1 MKLLANTLITFLIV
15 ATVETLSLVIATTAK
30 AAPLTVAD
38 TNNTSQPQVLPPAST
53 NEVLP
58 SSVPKKLTPAELKTL
73 LSQPSTPVDQETS
86 TPPTDNPT
94 LATPLLNTEL
104 KTLLSQPTTP
114 VDRATPNPEPSQN
127 PQTTE
132 QPEAEVVNEPEA
144 QSAIAPLEVKILTPT
159 NSAVLDIA
167 ATSVILQYVEGSKVE
182 LKVNGVGVD
191 PSVIGR
197 TETDNK
203 SKIVTQTWYG
213 VVFKPGDNTI
223 TAQVTRDGKA
233 GEIATVK
240 LQVRGT
246 ATQIKLQTTEAR
258 IPADG
263 RSTATIQGE
272 LQDAQGNRSTQSPV
286 VTLVASAGEFVGV
299 DADLDRDGFQVKAEK
314 GQFTAQLR
322 SVSQA
327 QTVRIAALTTNLE
340 AYAQIQFETNLRPS
354 LVTGVID
361 LRLGKKGT
369 DYYRSFRD
377 FLPPDGNNKTQ
388 LDFHSAVFATGRV
401 GDWLFTGAYNSDRTL
416 NEDCNGNSRLFRD
429 VNDCTEKYP
438 VYGDNST
445 VEATTPSQ
453 DSLYLRIERNSR
465 ISGAEPD
472 FAMWGDYDTKE
483 FSRSSQEY
491 TAFNRK
497 LHGFKANY
505 NLGNLQ
511 VTGFYGNNVDGFQR
525 DTIAP
530 DGTSGYYFLSRRLLI
545 PGSENV
551 FIEVEELNRP
561 GTVLQRNQLSRG
573 ADYEIDY
580 DRGTLIFRQAVLRT
594 AVDEE
599 GRILVRRIVA
609 TYQYESH
616 DGTSNIYGGRVQYHL
631 SRELGLESWVGATY
645 LTENQGVRD
654 FELYGADAR
663 FALGSKGFVIAEYA
677 HSTNQSDVMGKISG
691 SAYRI
696 EAEGEIA
703 KGIQARAFYRSA
715 DAGFANDATIS
726 FVPGQTRYGA
736 NVTAK
741 VSDTT
746 NVRVQYDHEKNFG
759 TAPQPLNTLED
770 LLNPGVSAIP
780 GSRVDNSLTTISA
793 GVQQRIGKADLTVDW
808 IHRDRTDRIPEEDL
822 SSTSDQLRSRLNL
835 PLTGTLTFIAQNE
848 LTFSNDVDAVYPDRT
863 LFGLS
868 WKALPGVNVSLSQQ
882 FFTRGQ
888 YSGNSITSLDISGE
902 HKFGSDTT
910 LTGRYSMYGGGDGL
924 SSSGAIGIKQGW
936 TIAPGLRANF
946 AYEHVFGD
954 FFGKTAAG
962 TQFAQPFAPGQSAS
976 SIGVDGGD
984 SYSVGLDYTD
994 NPNFQAN
1001 ARYEH
1006 RNSSG
1011 GSNTVISAS
1020 ATGKISPSLTALV
1033 RYQQANSSNQTL
1045 EGLGTTRDLK
1055 IGLAYRDIHSDK
1067 FNALLRYEYRKNP
1080 ATTPETILIGSG
1092 TGSEDHTF
1100 ALEGIYAPS
1109 WRWEFYGKY
1118 ALRSSTSYLADDL
1131 VGTSTIN
1138 LAQLRATYRPGYKWD
1153 VVGEARWIGQP
1164 SAGYS
1169 ETGFVL
1175 EAGYYLTPNLRL
1187 AGGYVFGNVDD
1198 DGFSGSRSSSG
1209 PYLGLTVK
1217 LNELFDGFGLQ
1228 KVTPPQQQESQIISL
1243 AQRLT
1248 QADNAKPC
1256 VRACAIALWN
1266 RNLAPQLP
1274 ELEFSGEKLALDLQI
1289 SQLAANVKQLL
1300 TSYQELNSSQ
1310 QLATTTDRALVTQ
1323 I

>member
-1 MKLLANTLITFLIV
+1 MKLITNTLITFLVV
-15 ATVETLSLVIATTAK
+15 ATVETLSLVIAATAN
-30 AAPLTVAD
+30 AVPLPVAG
-38 TNNTSQPQVLPPAST
+38 TGAISQQQ
-53 NEVLP
+53 NVLP
-58 SSVPKKLTPAELKTL
+58 SAPKLEPAEPTTVVAPEIPVEQVAPTPKENSIQNTL
-73 LSQPSTPVDQETS
+73 E
-86 TPPTDNPT
+86 
-94 LATPLLNTEL
+94 AT
-104 KTLLSQPTTP
+104 PTTP
-114 VDRATPNPEPSQN
+114 IASETPVEQVAPIP
-127 PQTTE
+127 PTE
-132 QPEAEVVNEPEA
+132 VINEPES
-144 QSAIAPLEVKILTPT
+144 QTEIAPLEVKILTPA
-159 NSAVLDIA
+159 NSSVLDLA
-167 ATSVILQYVEGSKVE
+167 ATSVILQYAEGSTVE
-182 LKVNGVGVD
+182 LKVNGVSVD
-191 PSVIGR
+191 PSLIGR
-197 TETDNK
+197 TETDSK
-203 SKIVTQTWYG
+203 SKVVTQTWYG

-233 GEIATVK
+233 GEAAIVK

-263 RSTATIQGE
+263 RSTATITGE
-272 LQDAQGNRSTQSPV
+272 LQDAQGNRSQLDAI
-286 VTLVASAGEFVGV
+286 VTLVASAGEFVGA
-299 DADLDRDGFQVKAEK
+299 DADPDRDGFQVKAEK

-322 SVSQA
+322 SVLQA
-327 QTVRIAALTTNLE
+327 QTVQIAALATNLE
-340 AYAQIQFETNLRPS
+340 AYTQIQFETNLRPS
-354 LVTGVID
+354 LVTGVIN

-369 DYYRSFRD
+369 DYYSSFRD
-377 FLPPDGNNKTQ
+377 FLPPDENNKTQ
-388 LDFHSAVFATGRV
+388 LDFNSAVFATGRI

-416 NEDCNGNSRLFRD
+416 NEDCEGNSRLFRD
-429 VNDCTEKYP
+429 TEDCTEKYP

-453 DSLYLRIERNSR
+453 DSLYLRIERNSS
-465 ISGAEPD
+465 ILGAEPD

-491 TAFNRK
+491 TAFNRI

-511 VTGFYGNNVDGFQR
+511 VTGFYGNNVEGFQR
-525 DTIAP
+525 DMIAP

-545 PGSENV
+545 PGSESV
-551 FIEVEELNRP
+551 FVEIEELNRP
-561 GTVLQRNQLSRG
+561 GAVLQRNQLSRG
-573 ADYEIDY
+573 SDYEIDY
-580 DRGTLIFRQAVLRT
+580 DRGTLLFRQPILRT
-594 AVDEE
+594 AVDGE
-599 GRILVRRIVA
+599 GRILVRRIVT
-609 TYQYESH
+609 TYQYESK
-616 DGTSNIYGGRVQYHL
+616 DGTSSIYGGRVQYNIARER
-631 SRELGLESWVGATY
+631 SRESWIGATY
-645 LTENQGVRD
+645 LTEHQGVRN

-663 FALGSKGFVIAEYA
+663 FAIGSKGFLIAEYA
-677 HSTNQSDVMGKISG
+677 HSSNESDVMGQVSG

-696 EAEGEIA
+696 EAESEIA
-703 KGIQARAFYRSA
+703 RGIQARAFYRSA

-736 NVTAK
+736 NVTAR

-746 NVRVQYDHEKNFG
+746 SLRFQYDREKNFG
-759 TAPQPLNTLED
+759 IAPQPLNTLED
-770 LLNPGVSAIP
+770 LLFPGITAIP
-780 GSRVDNSLTTISA
+780 GSQVDNSLTTISA

-808 IHRDRTDRIPEEDL
+808 IHRDRTDRIPEENL

-835 PLTGTLTFIAQNE
+835 PLTNNLTFIAQNE
-848 LTFSNDVDAVYPDRT
+848 LTFSSDVDAVYPDRT

-868 WKALPGVNVSLSQQ
+868 WKALPGINISLSQQ

-924 SSSGAIGIKQGW
+924 GGSGAIGIKQGW
-936 TIAPGLRANF
+936 TIAPGLKANF

-984 SYSVGLDYTD
+984 SYSIGLDYND
-994 NPNFQAN
+994 NANYQAN

-1011 GSNTVISAS
+1011 GSNTVVSAS
-1020 ATGKISPSLTALV
+1020 VTGKITPSITALA

-1045 EGLGTTRDLK
+1045 SGLGTTRDLK
-1055 IGLAYRDIHSDK
+1055 LGLAYRDIHSDK

-1080 ATTPETILIGSG
+1080 STTPETILFGSG
-1092 TGSEDHTF
+1092 KGSEDHTF
-1100 ALEGIYAPS
+1100 ALEAIYAPS

-1138 LAQLRATYRPGYKWD
+1138 LAQARVTYRPGYKWD
-1153 VVGEARWIGQP
+1153 LVGEARWINQP
-1164 SAGYS
+1164 SARYS
-1169 ETGFVL
+1169 ETGLVV

-1228 KVTPPQQQESQIISL
+1228 KVAPSQQQESQTTPL
-1243 AQRLT
+1243 ARRLT
-1248 QADNAKPC
+1248 QERN
-1256 VRACAIALWN
+1256 AIALWDN
-1266 RNLAPQLP
+1266 NNKSLAE
-1274 ELEFSGEKLALDLQI
+1274 ELEFSGKELTLDLRVG
-1289 SQLAANVKQLL
+1289 QLASRVNQLL
-1300 TSYQELNSSQ
+1300 TNYQEVNSSL
-1310 QLATTTDRALVTQ
+1310 QLATSSPDRDSATQ
-1323 I
+1323 VQRLDKPTLPLLLQGEKL